1 MTANLRRKWFPFQR
15 ILLKSTYLSN
25 FCSIWNI
32 PRKSENYWQLQSL
45 NGATKRGAYLALL
58 FHEKPSDAIGWHTV
72 CHFTMA
78 TLYRKLKVKHTRG
91 KDRFPQRDDL
101 PISNNDYRQ

>member
-1 MTANLRRKWFPFQR
+1 
-15 ILLKSTYLSN
+15 
-25 FCSIWNI
+25 
-32 PRKSENYWQLQSL
+32 L

-58 FHEKPSDAIGWHTV
+58 FHEKPRFIAMPLGGTPFAISQCMHYGVAYLWL
-72 CHFTMA
+72 A